1 MPSILGYISV
11 AAALGSCGAAIWVA
25 IFALRQIR
33 GAEVL
38 AQETR
43 SQARSAQVGLVVH
56 FAESYH
62 AILEAGLEFS
72 NKAQIE
78 KFWGLH
84 YLEFFYFARRDVPE
98 QIYDLWMVELARLY
112 HDEPL
117 AWESHEK
124 YLQRFQGSF
133 MEMYTFFHKIKQ
145 ISARYPNGIIA
156 RDREVLEMVTEWL
169 ASRSVDSKST

>member
-1 MPSILGYISV
+1 MTSILGYISV
-11 AAALGSCGAAIWVA
+11 AAAIGSCGAAIWISV
-25 IFALRQIR
+25 FALRQIR

-62 AILEAGLEFS
+62 GILGIGLEFS
-72 NKAQIE
+72 NKAQVE

-84 YLEFFYFARRDVPE
+84 YLEFFYFVQRDVPE
-98 QIYDLWMVELARLY
+98 QIYDLWMVELATLY

-133 MEMYTFFHKIKQ
+133 GEMYTFFHGIKQ
-145 ISARYPNGIIA
+145 ISDRYPKGALA
-156 RDREVLEMVTEWL
+156 RDREVLEWVKKW
-169 ASRSVDSKST
+169 RN